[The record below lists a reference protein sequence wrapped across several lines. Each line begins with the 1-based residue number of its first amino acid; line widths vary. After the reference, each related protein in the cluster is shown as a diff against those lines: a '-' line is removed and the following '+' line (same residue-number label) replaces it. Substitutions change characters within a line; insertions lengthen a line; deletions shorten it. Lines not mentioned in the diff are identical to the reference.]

1 MDSRHC
7 DRSMNTNLHFID
19 RSNVPLFTAKLSP
32 TWEPETIFGEFSKFT
47 STSVKSSRSSRK
59 QLKIQQFHKSKMTI
73 LASLDSSNVPK
84 SFPKVPF
91 KPDPSLIFGD
101 FSKLRHFREQLSTTS
116 DQLNLNR
123 LTQVLDNSRAA
134 VVPDSQE
141 PEQLV
146 AVRPR
151 PK

>member
-1 MDSRHC
+1 
-7 DRSMNTNLHFID
+7 
-19 RSNVPLFTAKLSP
+19 
-32 TWEPETIFGEFSKFT
+32 
-47 STSVKSSRSSRK
+47 
-59 QLKIQQFHKSKMTI
+59 MTI

-101 FSKLRHFREQLSTTS
+101 FSKLRDFCEQLSTTS

-146 AVRPR
+146 VVRPR